1 ILRFGSTWLGRS
13 LPGAGRMSSVQAFPQ
28 GSFGVLFLSFLALVL
43 LSALG
48 LVAWRWEVIRSEG
61 ELDSVV
67 SRESAFLLN
76 NVLLVAAAF
85 TVFFGTVFPLLS
97 EAVRGVKVSVGAPF
111 FNQVNIPLF
120 LSLVFLMGVGP
131 LIAWRRASLDNLK
144 RNFLWPVALGI
155 VTAAA
160 AFALGVHSLL
170 AALTFAT
177 TVFVAVTIA
186 VDFTRATR
194 ARLRLGESLLL
205 AMGRLLLRH
214 N

>member
-1 ILRFGSTWLGRS
+1 H
-13 LPGAGRMSSVQAFPQ
+13 AFAQ
-28 GSFGVLFLSFLALVL
+28 GSIGAFFLGFLALVVLGSLAL
-43 LSALG
+43 L
-48 LVAWRWEVIRSEG
+48 AWRWEALRGVG
-61 ELDSVV
+61 QLDSVV

-97 EAVRGVKVSVGAPF
+97 EAVRGVKVAVAAPF
-111 FNQVNIPLF
+111 FNQVTVPLF

-155 VTAAA
+155 IAAAA
-160 AFALGVHSLL
+160 AFALGVRSSL

-186 VDFTRATR
+186 VD
-194 ARLRLGESLLL
+194 
-205 AMGRLLLRH
+205 
-214 N
+214 